1 VNGANSNSITVN
13 VEANAMN
20 GNISVYGSNLC
31 GIGQSSS
38 LAVVVHYVIANAGL
52 DQTIPYNTAA
62 TLNGD
67 ATPVGG
73 TYTWDWQPA
82 SKINGLN
89 TTQSVTTIPLTQVT
103 IFTLTVTDSYTC
115 SDIDTIQI
123 NISGGPLSDTATA
136 TPDNICLGGSSQ
148 LNAYPAGGNGPPY
161 TYSWTSNP
169 PGFVSDLPNPQ
180 VTPSVTTIY
189 IVVVSDG
196 VSSVTDSVQV
206 TVNYIP
212 IVPNMPNGQDTVH
225 WNITPNTVYT
235 TDAVPG
241 AISYY
246 WTLIPVNAGTL
257 SQGNTNSVTVTWS
270 GWVGDSKLYV
280 QAGNGC
286 GISDS
291 SAAKNIHVDFF
302 TSIDE
307 VEIET
312 INIYPNPCED
322 RLHIASSNEISKL
335 FIYDICGRLVES
347 KPNLNSKAITLDC
360 SQFKTGLYLAHVYM
374 GSKRTI
380 HKIIVK

>member
-1 VNGANSNSITVN
+1 
-13 VEANAMN
+13 
-20 GNISVYGSNLC
+20 
-31 GIGQSSS
+31 
-38 LAVVVHYVIANAGL
+38 
-52 DQTIPYNTAA
+52 
-62 TLNGD
+62 
-67 ATPVGG
+67 
-73 TYTWDWQPA
+73 
-82 SKINGLN
+82 
-89 TTQSVTTIPLTQVT
+89 
-103 IFTLTVTDSYTC
+103 
-115 SDIDTIQI
+115 
-123 NISGGPLSDTATA
+123 
-136 TPDNICLGGSSQ
+136 